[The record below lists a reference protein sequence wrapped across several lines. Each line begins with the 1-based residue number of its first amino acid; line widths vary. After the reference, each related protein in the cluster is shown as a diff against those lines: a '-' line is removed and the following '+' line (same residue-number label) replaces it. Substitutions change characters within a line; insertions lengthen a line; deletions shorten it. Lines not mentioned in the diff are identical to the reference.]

1 MVKAAVYLVGQK
13 TWGPHGTR
21 FPTGSRTLDV
31 FFPVIPWELVK
42 IKVEGKVQ

>member
-21 FPTGSRTLDV
+21 FPTGSRTYV